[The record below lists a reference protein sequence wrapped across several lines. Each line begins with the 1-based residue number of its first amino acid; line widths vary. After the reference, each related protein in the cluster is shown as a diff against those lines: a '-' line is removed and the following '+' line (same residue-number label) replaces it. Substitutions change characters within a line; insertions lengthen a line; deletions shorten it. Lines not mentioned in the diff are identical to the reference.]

1 MDVKILKEEI
11 NELPVEIFTGE
22 IIVVDEPQK
31 IRPAIDE
38 LLKYTVLGFDT
49 ETKPSFKRGI
59 SHTVGLIQISTDD
72 VCYLFRLNKI
82 GFPEELDEIFCNPD
96 IKKIGLSLRD
106 DFAAIRKRSD
116 KRPLNFVDLQQY
128 VLKFGIEDA
137 SLQKIYA
144 IIFRKKISKNQRLS
158 NWESP
163 ELTSAQQMYAALDAW
178 ATLRIYKYLNN
189 LDLNGKVD
197 YKTQA

>member
-1 MDVKILKEEI
+1 MKILKEEI

>member
-1 MDVKILKEEI
+1 VKILKEEI
-11 NELPVEIFTGE
+11 NELPVESFTGK

-31 IRPAIDE
+31 IRPAITE
-38 LLKYTVLGFDT
+38 LLKHAVLGFDT
-49 ETKPSFKRGI
+49 ETRPSFKKGI

-82 GFPEELDEIFCNPD
+82 GFPKELDEIFCNPD

-106 DFAAIRKRSD
+106 DFAAIKKRSD
-116 KRPLNFVDLQQY
+116 KKPLNFVDLQQY

-144 IIFRKKISKNQRLS
+144 IIFGKKISKNQRLS
-158 NWESP
+158 NWEAT

-178 ATLRIYKYLNN
+178 ATLRIYKYLSN
-189 LDLNGKVD
+189 LELNEKVN
-197 YKTQA
+197 YKIKA